1 MSERA
6 VPRSRWSLLWLVLT
20 ALLVSC
26 DQLPAIP
33 LLSSGL
39 ERVSAERP
47 ATVGPDPI
55 APIAAERRTAPR
67 RRVVAQRIAA
77 TQEPTL
83 PATPAAQTRVAPGGA
98 ISFNFANADVRQVLR
113 EILGEQLRVPY
124 TVDPALRAAITADT
138 GSPVPREAVLPML
151 ESVLR
156 ASGVALLKVGGVY
169 RAVPLAQASEQSI
182 ATVPPAGAAGV
193 GYGIR
198 VLPLRYVPAAEL
210 QTILKPFVPAG
221 GTLQVDGTHNTLIVS
236 GPAADLE
243 GFASLVHRF
252 DVDWLA
258 GKSIEIDPLEISRA
272 KDVARDLQQ
281 LLDQGSDGKGPLA
294 GVVRIVPVERLNS
307 IVVISTSPTYLN
319 EVRGW
324 IRRLDFGGD
333 QSIPRLFEYRVQN
346 SRATDLARVLTRLFS
361 QGAVSTVAPTAAP
374 TASILAMGAGP
385 GATAS
390 GPGLASAF
398 AAAPTTAGAAIAPPV
413 ATPGTVTSGTAQ
425 APAIQ
430 PPPIGEA
437 EKRMSEALTGG
448 VEFPANP
455 ELQLPP
461 VRVVAD
467 EKNNAL
473 VTYARPRDYQMILP
487 IIRRLDT
494 VPLQVL
500 IEATIAQ
507 VTLNNKLQYGVQFF
521 LTGPGEGRFELTRS
535 TTGSLSTADIAGV
548 FPGFN
553 YLVNNLASQRA
564 VVNLLRSIS
573 DVTVLSSPQLLVVD
587 HQTAGLQVGAQVP
600 IVVQSAQSV
609 ITSQAPIVNSVEYRN
624 TGVILKVTPRVNSTG
639 LITLDIDQEVSEVA
653 PTTSSNIDSPTI
665 NDRHIATSVIVKD
678 GETIALGGLIRDN
691 VDKSQAGI
699 PVLSE
704 LPGIGPLF
712 RSTSNSKERDELIVL
727 LTPRVIRNTNDA
739 RAMTADV
746 TNGMQALKPLELRLR
761 R

>member
-1 MSERA
+1 M
-6 VPRSRWSLLWLVLT
+6 LL
-20 ALLVSC
+20 AC
-26 DQLPAIP
+26 CGQLPAIP
-33 LLSSGL
+33 LIASG
-39 ERVSAERP
+39 ETAPAERS
-47 ATVGPDPI
+47 ATAEPEPI
-55 APIAAERRTAPR
+55 ASTPAEPNVARPR
-67 RRVVAQRIAA
+67 RVAVRTIIADRKPA
-77 TQEPTL
+77 L
-83 PATPAAQTRVAPGGA
+83 PATPVAQTRVAPGGA

-124 TVDPALRAAITADT
+124 TVDPALHAAITADT
-138 GSPVPREAVLPML
+138 GSPVPRDAVLPML
-151 ESVLR
+151 ENVLR
-156 ASGVALLKVGGVY
+156 ASGVALLNVGGVY

-198 VLPLRYVPAAEL
+198 VLPLHYVTAAEL
-210 QTILKPFVPAG
+210 QSLLKPFVPTG
-221 GTLQVDGTHNTLIVS
+221 GTLQIDEAHNTLIVS

-243 GFASLVHRF
+243 GFATLVHRF

-258 GKSIEIDPLEISRA
+258 GKSIEVDPLQVSRA
-272 KDVARDLQQ
+272 TDVARDLRQV
-281 LLDQGSDGKGPLA
+281 LDQNKDGKGPLS

-307 IVVISTSPTYLN
+307 IIVISTTPSYLN

-333 QSIPRLFEYRVQN
+333 QSIPRLFEYHVQN
-346 SRATDLARVLTRLFS
+346 SRASDLAQVLTRLFS
-361 QGAVSTVAPTAAP
+361 PGAVSTVAPTGAP

-385 GATAS
+385 GATTTS
-390 GPGLASAF
+390 GAGLASAF
-398 AAAPTTAGAAIAPPV
+398 AASPTTTGASIAPPV
-413 ATPGTVTSGTAQ
+413 TTPGTATSGAATTAR
-425 APAIQ
+425 APSIQ

-448 VEFPANP
+448 VELPANP

-461 VRVVAD
+461 IRVVAD

-473 VTYARPRDYQMILP
+473 VVYARPRDYQMILP
-487 IIRRLDT
+487 IIQKLDK

-500 IEATIAQ
+500 IEATIAE

-521 LTGPGEGRFELTRS
+521 LTGPGEGRLELTQA
-535 TTGSLSTADIAGV
+535 TTGSLGTADIAGV

-653 PTTSSNIDSPTI
+653 QTTTSNIDSPTI
-665 NDRHIATSVIVKD
+665 NDRHIATSVIIKD

-691 VDKSQAGI
+691 RNNSQAGI

-704 LPGIGPLF
+704 IPGIGPLF
-712 RSTSNSKERDELIVL
+712 RSTSNSRERDELIVL
-727 LTPRVIRNTNDA
+727 LTPRVIRNVNDA

-746 TNGMQALKPLELRLR
+746 GNSMRALKPLELRLR

>member
-1 MSERA
+1 
-6 VPRSRWSLLWLVLT
+6 VPRCRWSLFWLAFTVL
-20 ALLVSC
+20 LGSC
-26 DQLPAIP
+26 NQLPAIP
-33 LLSSGL
+33 LITSGS
-39 ERVSAERP
+39 ETVPAARP
-47 ATVGPDPI
+47 AAAEPEPI
-55 APIAAERRTAPR
+55 APIPAERSAAQPR
-67 RRVVAQRIAA
+67 RVAVRTVAA
-77 TQEPTL
+77 GRQPIL
-83 PATPAAQTRVAPGGA
+83 PATPVAETRVAPGGA

-113 EILGEQLRVPY
+113 EILGEQLRLPY
-124 TVDPALRAAITADT
+124 TVDPALHAAITADT
-138 GSPVPREAVLPML
+138 GSPVARDAVLPML
-151 ESVLR
+151 ENVLR
-156 ASGVALLKVGGVY
+156 ASGVALLKVGDVY

-182 ATVPPAGAAGV
+182 ATVPPAAAASV

-198 VLPLRYVPAAEL
+198 VLPLHYVPATEM
-210 QTILKPFVPAG
+210 QSILKAFVPTG
-221 GTLQVDGTHNTLIVS
+221 GKLEVDGPHNTLIVS
-236 GPAADLE
+236 GPAADLD
-243 GFASLVHRF
+243 GFASLVRRF

-258 GKSIEIDPLEISRA
+258 GKSIEIDPLQISRA
-272 KDVARDLQQ
+272 QDVARDLQQ
-281 LLDQGSDGKGPLA
+281 MLNQDKDGKGPLS

-307 IVVISTSPTYLN
+307 IIVISTTPTYLN
-319 EVRGW
+319 EVHSW
-324 IRRLDFGGD
+324 IRRLDLGGD
-333 QSIPRLFEYRVQN
+333 QSTPRLFEYRVQN
-346 SRATDLARVLTRLFS
+346 SRASDLARVLTRLFS
-361 QGAVSTVAPTAAP
+361 PGAVSTVAPIGAP
-374 TASILAMGAGP
+374 TASIVAMGAGP
-385 GATAS
+385 GATTTS

-398 AAAPTTAGAAIAPPV
+398 AASPTTAGASIAPPV
-413 ATPGTVTSGTAQ
+413 TTSGTATSSTATG

-448 VEFPANP
+448 VELPANP
-455 ELQLPP
+455 QLQLPP

-473 VTYARPRDYQMILP
+473 VIYARPRDYEMILP
-487 IIRRLDT
+487 IIEKLDK

-521 LTGPGEGRFELTRS
+521 LTGPGEGRFSLTQA
-535 TTGSLSTADIAGV
+535 TTGTLSTSDIAGV

-564 VVNLLRSIS
+564 VVNLLRSVS
-573 DVTVLSSPQLLVVD
+573 NVTVLSSPHLLVVD

-624 TGVILKVTPRVNSTG
+624 TGVILKVTPRVNSSG

-653 PTTSSNIDSPTI
+653 QTTTSNIDSPTI
-665 NDRHIATSVIVKD
+665 NDRHIATSVIVRD
-678 GETIALGGLIRDN
+678 GETVALGGLIRDN
-691 VDKSQAGI
+691 TDNTKAGI

-712 RSTSNSKERDELIVL
+712 RSTSDSRERDELIVL
-727 LTPRVIRNTNDA
+727 LTPRVIRNVNDA
-739 RAMTADV
+739 RAMTADL
-746 TNGMQALKPLELRLR
+746 TNNMQALKPLELRLR